1 MKRNPQSSSPK
12 RKVRVVQSSPV
23 PYDPSLS
30 PTRGS
35 SASQSEAETVQTSEP
50 QFEGV
55 RAEPLINWVLI
66 EEFPIKTNIKYKRT
80 ERSAEYRL
88 DHNFGGLPDLMEFQS
103 AIDDAFERAGKTIS
117 LNRPA
122 IR

>member
-35 SASQSEAETVQTSEP
+35 SASIPSEAEPVHPSEP
-50 QFEGV
+50 QIEGV
-55 RAEPLINWVLI
+55 LVEPLINWVLI

-80 ERSAEYRL
+80 EKSAEYRL
-88 DHNFGGLPDLMEFQS
+88 EHNFGGLPALMEFQS
-103 AIDDAFERAGKTIS
+103 AIDDAFESSPTIS
-117 LNRPA
+117 LIRPA